1 MEWWFSQGSD
11 LTQQHNKLC
20 QPQFCVFEGD
30 SHSSC
35 LRWVRTDSTEDRTTH
50 MGVLSLHPGGP
61 LQKQRSGESHDIFWT
76 NLSFALVGTM
86 FILIF
91 WGSLVT

>member
-11 LTQQHNKLC
+11 LTQQHKLC
-20 QPQFCVFEGD
+20 QPQFCIFEGD

-35 LRWVRTDSTEDRTTH
+35 LGWVRTDSTEDRTTQ
-50 MGVLSLHPGGP
+50 MGVLSLYLGGP

-76 NLSFALVGTM
+76 LVGTM
-86 FILIF
+86 FIPIF